1 MFVGR
6 SVAVKVAS
14 LLLLVAPG
22 AVLAQSAPVQSVDS
36 RASVRSNRVLTK
48 VVIYGS
54 IGAIVGAIGSLR
66 KRGGASSIDDE
77 NAGR

>member
-6 SVAVKVAS
+6 SVAVKVAL

-36 RASVRSNRVLTK
+36 RSSVRSNRVLTK